1 MTAPGLETPV
11 TGLGLPD
18 ARTGDEQPGDER
30 ATSVSQTRRVGGIL
44 GGALLG
50 LVLAFVAAAAFLVGL
65 SVVYQGR
72 ILPGVE
78 VAGVDLSGLDRAGAE
93 ARLAAALP
101 PVGAGQLHLGL
112 GGQLAAQT
120 VSLST
125 LGRRYDIAG
134 AVDVALGYGHDGSLL
149 TRAEAEVR
157 GLLGGVQVSSAL
169 VYDSAAVDAF
179 VSRVASATA
188 LAPVSAQVRWTSG
201 TTTFTVVPST
211 VGRALD
217 LAATKTAVV
226 AALTGPA
233 GGDIAV
239 TAALQVLPPAV
250 TDATATQAK
259 QLADA
264 FVANPLT
271 LRATGRTWSI
281 KPAALAGWIT
291 FGSTT
296 PGTYAP
302 ELEPARVSV
311 SLASIGSVVGTAA
324 KDAVFVTKGSKVIG
338 VIPSSPGLRLDPDVT
353 TTRILA
359 SLQSAAD
366 LHSAPVPVD
375 LALTTLAPK
384 LDSSSAAAYVP
395 RMVILGQWTVPFVPS
410 DHNFFG
416 ANIRIPAAQ
425 INGTVLLAGQ
435 WFDFWKIVDVS
446 SKLGFGPGGII
457 KNGHTDPTG
466 ALGGGICSCSTT
478 LFNAA
483 LRSGL
488 QMGARANHYYYINRY
503 PVGLDATVWKDSSG
517 AEQDMT
523 FRNDTA
529 YPILIKGSSTYKS
542 VTFQIYGVPDGRRV
556 VLSTPIVKNYLGAVD
571 TTVYTAT
578 LKKGQTYRAEYPV
591 AGFDSWVTRTVY
603 DAAGKII
610 HQETYYSHYARVN
623 GILEIGTG

>member
-18 ARTGDEQPGDER
+18 TRSGDER
-30 ATSVSQTRRVGGIL
+30 TTPVIRTRRRVGGLL
-44 GGALLG
+44 GGAFLG
-50 LVLAFVAAAAFLVGL
+50 LVLALVAAGAFLVGL
-65 SVVYQGR
+65 SIAYQGR
-72 ILPGVE
+72 IMPGVQ

-101 PVGAGQLHLGL
+101 PVGAGHLTLGL
-112 GGQLAAQT
+112 GGHLAAQT

-125 LGRRYDIAG
+125 LGRRYDVAA
-134 AVDVALGYGHDGSLL
+134 AVDVALGYGHDGSPLS
-149 TRAEAEVR
+149 RAEAEVR

-179 VSRVASATA
+179 MSRVAAATA

-201 TTTFTVVPST
+201 TTTFTVVPAT
-211 VGRALD
+211 TGRTLDAAATKAALETALTGTASGD
-217 LAATKTAVV
+217 IALAATV
-226 AALTGPA
+226 
-233 GGDIAV
+233 
-239 TAALQVLPPAV
+239 QVLQPAV
-250 TDATATQAK
+250 TDATAAQAK
-259 QLADA
+259 QQADA
-264 FVANPLT
+264 FVANALT
-271 LRATGRTWSI
+271 LRATGHTWSI
-281 KPAALAGWIT
+281 KPAVVAGWIT

-302 ELEPARVSV
+302 QLEPARVSV
-311 SLASIGSVVGTAA
+311 SLASVGTAVASPA
-324 KDAVFVTKGSKVIG
+324 KDAVFVTKGTKVIG
-338 VIPSSPGLRLDPDVT
+338 VIPSAAGKRLDTDAT

-359 SLQSAAD
+359 SLQTAAD
-366 LHSAPVPVD
+366 TGSAPVPVD
-375 LALTTLAPK
+375 LAVTTQAPK

-395 RMVILGQWTVPFVPS
+395 RMVVLGKWTTPFVPS

-425 INGTVLLAGQ
+425 INGYVLLPGQ
-435 WFDFWKIVDVS
+435 WFDFWKVVDVS

-457 KNGHTDPTG
+457 KDGHTDPTG

-503 PVGLDATVWKDSSG
+503 PVGLDATVWKESSG
-517 AEQDMT
+517 AEQTMS
-523 FRNDTA
+523 FRNDTSA
-529 YPILIKGSSTYKS
+529 PLLIRGSSTRTS

-556 VLSTPIVKNYLGAVD
+556 VLSTPIVKNYVGAID
-571 TTVYTAT
+571 TTVHTSA
-578 LKKGQTYRAEYPV
+578 LKAGQTYRAEYPV

-603 DAAGKII
+603 NAAGKVI
-610 HQETYYSHYARVN
+610 HQETYFSHYARVN